1 MLLALQLLVERPLI
15 RGVYGAELLSAARL
29 RGVAGQALSELLD
42 AARAQRSVALRVAAV
57 RVVERLCAMP
67 LAPDV
72 AGFFL
77 PGVASRLCALCPPDE
92 KARSPV
98 QLAVLKALRAL
109 LLGPMLDQL
118 NGAALN
124 ADYEALEAVDYRQP
138 AAVSAWL
145 HAVHERARSAAGR
158 PPAAA
163 LGAGPGAP
171 ESRDAVDAAV
181 AERVALARAERPRPP
196 ASAEELAVVRDGE
209 WLRATAAR
217 LRPHVRGVYAACGR
231 GSWRVRRA
239 LVVFA
244 VSLCV
249 DGARSLAACVPDALD
264 VVCTAVCDAYPQ
276 VRRAA
281 RFGLRKLAERLG
293 HTAALVAPIG
303 HNFER
308 QLAGLP
314 AAVRTLGDRP
324 KQRALHALA
333 AQLEILGRAR
343 ALAPLLA
350 TRLPAVL
357 AALCAALRFEAAARP
372 LELRAPYRLRGASRG
387 AESAADA
394 LRHLRYSRCPL
405 AHLHEPAAEAAMVKL
420 CRTLG
425 AHAPLPALVHQ
436 LVFVVRSDGHGAT
449 VPRKEALW
457 VLAHAL
463 DGAGARAAAD
473 AADAETRAQIEA
485 ERREAG
491 DEEAAEEE
499 EEGEEG
505 EGEGGGD
512 DEGDDGAFYD
522 SFIGLGEE
530 ARGRGLRDEFE
541 AEALPPLTADE
552 EAARDDAVLLL
563 LDALL
568 ARAVWHRPPD
578 VPSRALVPRSGAA
591 AAATA
596 APPR

>member
-1 MLLALQLLVERPLI
+1 MRTTAESFANLSPKVHRPTVRRTRRCRRTPTRTRRRCTTRTRELLAVVDALRKAYPPEEPLWDATSPEAPVSSVEPRRCERKLEALERLSRLLALPGAPLLPLQFEVLFRQLVHVLLVVRSWGASGTAEETLRAVLLALQLLVERPLI

-163 LGAGPGAP
+163 LGAGRAP

-314 AAVRTLGDRP
+314 AAVRTLGDRL

-343 ALAPLLA
+343 ASRRCSRRGSPPSSPRCAPRSA
-350 TRLPAVL
+350 SRRRRGRSSSARRTG
-357 AALCAALRFEAAARP
+357 CAARRAAPSRRPTRCATCGTRAARSP
-372 LELRAPYRLRGASRG
+372 TCTSP
-387 AESAADA
+387 
-394 LRHLRYSRCPL
+394 
-405 AHLHEPAAEAAMVKL
+405 
-420 CRTLG
+420 
-425 AHAPLPALVHQ
+425 
-436 LVFVVRSDGHGAT
+436 
-449 VPRKEALW
+449 
-457 VLAHAL
+457 
-463 DGAGARAAAD
+463 
-473 AADAETRAQIEA
+473 
-485 ERREAG
+485 
-491 DEEAAEEE
+491 
-499 EEGEEG
+499 
-505 EGEGGGD
+505 
-512 DEGDDGAFYD
+512 
-522 SFIGLGEE
+522 
-530 ARGRGLRDEFE
+530 
-541 AEALPPLTADE
+541 
-552 EAARDDAVLLL
+552 
-563 LDALL
+563 
-568 ARAVWHRPPD
+568 
-578 VPSRALVPRSGAA
+578 
-591 AAATA
+591 
-596 APPR
+596 PPRRRW

>member
-1 MLLALQLLVERPLI
+1 
-15 RGVYGAELLSAARL
+15 
-29 RGVAGQALSELLD
+29 
-42 AARAQRSVALRVAAV
+42 
-57 RVVERLCAMP
+57 MP

-158 PPAAA
+158 PPG
-163 LGAGPGAP
+163 GARRGPGAP

-196 ASAEELAVVRDGE
+196 ASAELAVVRDGE

-303 HNFER
+303 HNIER

-372 LELRAPYRLRGASRG
+372 LELARRTGC
-387 AESAADA
+387 AA
-394 LRHLRYSRCPL
+394 R
-405 AHLHEPAAEAAMVKL
+405 
-420 CRTLG
+420 
-425 AHAPLPALVHQ
+425 
-436 LVFVVRSDGHGAT
+436 
-449 VPRKEALW
+449 
-457 VLAHAL
+457 
-463 DGAGARAAAD
+463 RAAPSRRPTRCATCG
-473 AADAETRAQIEA
+473 TRA
-485 ERREAG
+485 
-491 DEEAAEEE
+491 
-499 EEGEEG
+499 
-505 EGEGGGD
+505 
-512 DEGDDGAFYD
+512 
-522 SFIGLGEE
+522 
-530 ARGRGLRDEFE
+530 ARS
-541 AEALPPLTADE
+541 PTCTSP
-552 EAARDDAVLLL
+552 
-563 LDALL
+563 
-568 ARAVWHRPPD
+568 
-578 VPSRALVPRSGAA
+578 
-591 AAATA
+591 
-596 APPR
+596 PPRRRW